1 MGISILGCGRV
12 SICFERGNID
22 ESAARLL
29 RLGALD
35 LERAREHPLND
46 PDLSNFQGSWDS

>member
-1 MGISILGCGRV
+1 MGISILGCGQV